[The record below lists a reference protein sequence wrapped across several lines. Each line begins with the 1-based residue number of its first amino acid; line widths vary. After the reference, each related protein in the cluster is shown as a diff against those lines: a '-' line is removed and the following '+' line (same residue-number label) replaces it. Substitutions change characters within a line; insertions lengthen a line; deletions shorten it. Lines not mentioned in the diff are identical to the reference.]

1 MTDPSTGERVPGSVL
16 GLLREPRWV
25 RGLAL
30 ALAVAV
36 VCCVLG
42 RWQWHR
48 RQDRLA
54 ANAPLT
60 QNYDAPPGAVTDV
73 LPAGEQLDAADAW
86 TPVRVEGTYDA
97 GATVLVRNRPRDEQ
111 TGYDVLVPLVL
122 ADGGALLVDRGWVP
136 AGSSSER
143 PDSVPAPPQGP
154 VSVVA
159 RLRPWEPTKRGEV
172 PAGQAASIA
181 AEEVGRQT
189 AAAGAPPLLGG
200 YAVLAAETP
209 APAQAPLPAERPDVD
224 EGPHLAYTVQWFGF
238 AVTALVVWVVA
249 GRRELEARRSGGALG
264 APLGAGA
271 PPVPGE
277 QGADAREPD
286 GREPDGREPDGP
298 TAGGR
303 EPAAP
308 GERTGERT
316 GGRAARRGRARGRGA
331 PPRPG
336 SDEEAEDAALDGR
349 HGASS
354 AR

>member
-1 MTDPSTGERVPGSVL
+1 MTDPSTGEHVPGSVL

-54 ANAPLT
+54 ANAPLA
-60 QNYDAPPGAVTDV
+60 QNYDAPPRAVADV
-73 LPAGEQLDAADAW
+73 LPAGAELDAQDAW
-86 TPVRVEGTYDA
+86 TPVRVEGTYNT

-143 PDSVPAPPQGP
+143 PDSVPAPPQGR

-159 RLRPWEPTKRGEV
+159 RLRPWEPVKRGDV
-172 PAGQAASIA
+172 PAGQVASIA
-181 AEEVGRQT
+181 AGEVGRQT

-209 APAQAPLPAERPDVD
+209 APAQAPLPADRPDVD

-238 AVTALVVWVVA
+238 ALTALVVWVVA
-249 GRRELEARRSGGALG
+249 GRRELEARRSGGAVG
-264 APLGAGA
+264 APVGEGA
-271 PPVPGE
+271 PRVPGE
-277 QGADAREPD
+277 PAPEASDADADAP
-286 GREPDGREPDGP
+286 G
-298 TAGGR
+298 AGGPPR
-303 EPAAP
+303 ERA
-308 GERTGERT
+308 
-316 GGRAARRGRARGRGA
+316 GGQVARRGGRARGRGA

-354 AR
+354 PH